1 MTPNNIALEVFSIS
15 ASISSRTGF
24 CLTLKEIGGSKKLQV
39 IVSPSDAQAI
49 AVSMERIVTPRPLTH
64 HFIQTI
70 ISEFEISLK
79 SVQIY
84 KYEDG
89 LYYAYSVFED
99 SFGNVKHIDCR
110 TSDAVCLALKM
121 DKPIFA
127 LEEVFDDASSRFLE
141 PLEKVYEE
149 LDSKDLSTF
158 SVTILTKML
167 KTAIDKEDYEQAG
180 KIQSELNTR
189 K

>member
-1 MTPNNIALEVFSIS
+1 MSHQNIALEVYSIS
-15 ASISSRTGF
+15 ASISSRSGF
-24 CLTLKEIGGSKKLQV
+24 CVTLKEIGGSKKLQV

-49 AVSMERIVTPRPLTH
+49 AVSMERIITPRPLTH

-70 ISEFEISLK
+70 LSEFEINLK

-89 LYYAYSVFED
+89 LYYAHSVFED
-99 SFGNVKHIDCR
+99 SFGNTKYIDCR

-121 DKPIFA
+121 EKPIFA
-127 LEEVFDDASSRFLE
+127 FEEVFEDSSTRFLE
-141 PLEKVYEE
+141 PIEKIYNSM
-149 LDSKDLSTF
+149 DSKDLSKLSI
-158 SVTILTKML
+158 SVLSKML
-167 KTAIDKEDYEQAG
+167 QTAIEKEDYELAD
-180 KIQSELNTR
+180 KIQQELNKR